1 MRIAEAIKTIGED
14 IAASYD
20 SRVKAIGTLVKDTH
34 QMLKGFDAEHKD
46 MAGALKESLEKGETD
61 RLKVFKDM
69 MRDIVKDIKD
79 IETYVE
85 NKLKE
90 FSDAHADMSEE
101 LKKDLAKYV
110 DDMVKATRKLMG
122 DIQARQ
128 KERNAQVADLLE
140 AYKIEREK
148 MAANWQA
155 LTAAMDNIRGIKPR
169 VEAEVKVRSVKKAIE
184 EVAIKEE
191 TKEDIV
197 APEIG
202 LEEKVLEF
210 IERHPEGVK
219 VGDMEEPLGA
229 PRMRLGVVAKGLLAE
244 GKVRKEENIYFPV

>member
-1 MRIAEAIKTIGED
+1 MRIAEAIKTLGED

-148 MAANWQA
+148 MAANWQ
-155 LTAAMDNIRGIKPR
+155 
-169 VEAEVKVRSVKKAIE
+169 S
-184 EVAIKEE
+184 
-191 TKEDIV
+191 IV
-197 APEIG
+197 ATMAG
-202 LEEKVLEF
+202 K
-210 IERHPEGVK
+210 RAVK
-219 VGDMEEPLGA
+219 SIPAG
-229 PRMRLGVVAKGLLAE
+229 
-244 GKVRKEENIYFPV
+244 